1 MKAIATMIMNQ
12 QDIMTS
18 ESEQDAKKPNASNRR
33 KGYRHE
39 NGVDD
44 IILFARFQSGDDE
57 AFLALFDRHANRIGR
72 YCYRMIGDR
81 DHARDVAQDVWEKLV
96 KLRNKVNYQLQNP
109 LGLLYR
115 IARNLSLN
123 HIRDR
128 RDHIP
133 LDSLAEENHP
143 QMELSELSR
152 FEEMAIIALQK
163 LPLIQR
169 EILILHSYSGYT
181 FEEIGQMIDENP
193 GAVRTK
199 AWRARQQLKRMIAA
213 LIEFEENQGNA

>member
-1 MKAIATMIMNQ
+1 MIKNQ
-12 QDIMTS
+12 QDIMAS
-18 ESEQDAKKPNASNRR
+18 ESGQDAKQPNASNRR
-33 KGYRHE
+33 KEHQHE

-44 IILFARFQSGDDE
+44 AVLFARFQSGDDE

-72 YCYRMIGDR
+72 YCYRMIGER
-81 DHARDVAQDVWEKLV
+81 DSARDVAQDVWEKLV
-96 KLRNKVNYQLQNP
+96 KLRSEADYQLQNP

-123 HIRDR
+123 HIRSQ

-133 LDSLAEENHP
+133 LDALAEESHP
-143 QMELSELSR
+143 QIEMSERSR
-152 FEEMAIIALQK
+152 LEEMAILALQK
-163 LPLIQR
+163 LPLAQR

-181 FEEIGQMIDENP
+181 FEEIGQMIGENH

-213 LIEFEENQGNA
+213 LIEFEENQGKA